1 MAINLMNLKVNVPKV
16 RLEDYVFTIYGRP
29 KAGKSTLF
37 SKLVNEFYG
46 DASAGLLI
54 GFERGFNALKVMA
67 QPCDDFSE
75 FIEIVDQLEE
85 GQGKLPFKFIAIDTI
100 DVMYK
105 QAVSYVLKRESRKD
119 GKKYQAVNDI
129 PWGKGHEYIE
139 IEISNQLE
147 RIKRLGLG
155 LFMITHDKD
164 KKFESREGVSYDKTT
179 CSLPDRIRNTILN
192 MSDFINFIDIAKE
205 KDELLGKLVDKR
217 YIYFRADGSDLEAG
231 SRFENVPN
239 RIEYDVKEFI
249 KTFEEA
255 VKSSLDEG
263 QDVNKLKKEQEL
275 ESKKAVEEYV
285 KNNGVAGEYT
295 LEEKQAKLDKI
306 KANISKLDMAKL
318 QKIMA
323 DHSITSFND
332 AEAVPSKALDEILA
346 LI

>member
-295 LEEKQAKLDKI
+295 LEEKQEKLDKI

-332 AEAVPSKALDEILA
+332 AEAVPSKALDEILE

>member
-1 MAINLMNLKVNVPKV
+1 
-16 RLEDYVFTIYGRP
+16 
-29 KAGKSTLF
+29 
-37 SKLVNEFYG
+37 
-46 DASAGLLI
+46 
-54 GFERGFNALKVMA
+54 
-67 QPCDDFSE
+67 
-75 FIEIVDQLEE
+75 
-85 GQGKLPFKFIAIDTI
+85 
-100 DVMYK
+100 MYK
-105 QAVSYVLKRESRKD
+105 QAVTYVLKRESRKD

-295 LEEKQAKLDKI
+295 LEEKQEKLDKI

-323 DHSITSFND
+323 DHLITSFND
-332 AEAVPSKALDEILA
+332 AEAVPSKALDEILE

>member
-105 QAVSYVLKRESRKD
+105 QAVAYVLKRESRKD

>member
-1 MAINLMNLKVNVPKV
+1 MEINLMNLQVNVPKV

-37 SKLVNEFYG
+37 AKLVNEFYG
-46 DASAGLLI
+46 DVNAGLLI
-54 GFERGFNALKVMA
+54 GFERGFNALKVVA
-67 QPCDDFSE
+67 QPCDEFSD

-85 GQGKLPFKFIAIDTI
+85 GHGKLPFKFVAIDTI

-139 IEISNQLE
+139 IEISTQLD

-205 KDELLGKLVDKR
+205 KDELLGKLIDKR

-239 RIEYDVKEFI
+239 RIEYDEKLFI
-249 KTFEEA
+249 KTFENA
-255 VKSSLDEG
+255 VKSSLEDG
-263 QDVNKLKKEQEL
+263 QDMNKLKVQQEKESIEKTTEYIVSQKEDNTEVKQE
-275 ESKKAVEEYV
+275 
-285 KNNGVAGEYT
+285 
-295 LEEKQAKLDKI
+295 KLDKI
-306 KANISKLDMAKL
+306 KANMSKFDLAAL

-323 DHSITSFND
+323 EYKITSFN
-332 AEAVPSKALDEILA
+332 EVESIPMECLDKILT

>member
-1 MAINLMNLKVNVPKV
+1 MEINLMNLQVNVPKV
-16 RLEDYVFTIYGRP
+16 RLEDYIFTIYGRP

-37 SKLVNEFYG
+37 AKLVNEFYG
-46 DASAGLLI
+46 DANAGLLI
-54 GFERGFNALKVMA
+54 GFERGFNALKVVA
-67 QPCDDFSE
+67 QPCDEFAD

-85 GQGKLPFKFIAIDTI
+85 GHGKLPFKFVAIDTI

-139 IEISNQLE
+139 IEISTQLD

-205 KDELLGKLVDKR
+205 KDELLGKLIDKR

-239 RIEYDVKEFI
+239 RIEYDEKLFI
-249 KTFEEA
+249 KTFENA
-255 VKSSLDEG
+255 VKSSLEDG
-263 QDVNKLKKEQEL
+263 QDINKLKVQQEKESIEKTTKYIVSQKEDNTEAKQE
-275 ESKKAVEEYV
+275 
-285 KNNGVAGEYT
+285 
-295 LEEKQAKLDKI
+295 KLDKI
-306 KANISKLDMAKL
+306 KANMSKFDLAAL

-323 DHSITSFND
+323 EYKITSFN
-332 AEAVPSKALDEILA
+332 EVESIPMECLDKILT

>member
-1 MAINLMNLKVNVPKV
+1 ME
-16 RLEDYVFTIYGRP
+16 ED
-29 KAGKSTLF
+29 
-37 SKLVNEFYG
+37 
-46 DASAGLLI
+46 
-54 GFERGFNALKVMA
+54 
-67 QPCDDFSE
+67 
-75 FIEIVDQLEE
+75 
-85 GQGKLPFKFIAIDTI
+85 QGKLPVKFRAIDRV

-105 QAVSYVLKRESRKD
+105 QGVAYVLKRESRKD

-205 KDELLGKLVDKR
+205 KDEIWGKLVDKR

-255 VKSSLDEG
+255 VKSSLDNG
-263 QDVNKLKKEQEL
+263 QDVGKLKKEQEL
-275 ESKKAVEEYV
+275 ESKKAVEEYI
-285 KNNGVAGEYT
+285 KNNGVAGEDT
-295 LEEKQAKLDKI
+295 LEVKQEKLNQI
-306 KANISKLDMAKL
+306 KANLQKLDMAKL

>member
-105 QAVSYVLKRESRKD
+105 QAVTYVLKRESRKD

-332 AEAVPSKALDEILA
+332 AEAVPSKALDEILE

>member
-16 RLEDYVFTIYGRP
+16 RLEDYIFTVYGRP
-29 KAGKSTLF
+29 KSGKTTLF
-37 SKLVNEFYG
+37 SKLVNDFYG
-46 DASAGLLI
+46 DPNAGLLI
-54 GFERGFNALKVMA
+54 GFERGFNALKVVA
-67 QPCDDFSE
+67 QPCDEFAD

-85 GQGKLPFKFIAIDTI
+85 GQGKLPFKFVAIDTI

-105 QAVSYVLKRESRKD
+105 QAVAYVLKRESRKD

-139 IEISNQLE
+139 IEISTQLE

-205 KDELLGKLVDKR
+205 KDEILGKLVDKR

-231 SRFENVPN
+231 SRFENVPSK
-239 RIEYDVKEFI
+239 IEYNSKLFI
-249 KTFEEA
+249 ETFENA
-255 VKSSLDEG
+255 VKDSLDND
-263 QDVNKLKKEQEL
+263 QDINKLKKEQEA
-275 ESKKAVEEYV
+275 ESKKNVEEYI
-285 KNNGVAGEYT
+285 KNNGTAGEYT
-295 LEEKQAKLDKI
+295 VEEKEEKLNII
-306 KANISKLDMAKL
+306 KANLSKLDMAKL
-318 QKIMA
+318 QTIMKVYG
-323 DHSITSFND
+323 IVNFND
-332 AEAVPSKALDEILA
+332 ASVVPSKALDEILV

>member
-1 MAINLMNLKVNVPKV
+1 MEINLMNLQVNVPKV
-16 RLEDYVFTIYGRP
+16 RLEDYIFTIYGRP

-37 SKLVNEFYG
+37 AKLVNEFYG
-46 DASAGLLI
+46 DANAGLLI
-54 GFERGFNALKVMA
+54 GFERGFNALKVVA
-67 QPCDDFSE
+67 QPCDEFAD

-85 GQGKLPFKFIAIDTI
+85 GHGKLPFKFVAIDTI

-139 IEISNQLE
+139 IEISTQLD

-205 KDELLGKLVDKR
+205 KDELLGKLIDKR

-239 RIEYDVKEFI
+239 RIEYDEKLFI
-249 KTFEEA
+249 KTFENA
-255 VKSSLDEG
+255 VKSSLEDG
-263 QDVNKLKKEQEL
+263 QDMNKLKVQQEKESIEKTTKYIVSQKEDNTEAKQE
-275 ESKKAVEEYV
+275 
-285 KNNGVAGEYT
+285 
-295 LEEKQAKLDKI
+295 KLDKI
-306 KANISKLDMAKL
+306 KANMSKFDLAAL

-323 DHSITSFND
+323 EYKITSFN
-332 AEAVPSKALDEILA
+332 EVESIPMECLDKILT

>member
-37 SKLVNEFYG
+37 AKLVNDFYG
-46 DASAGLLI
+46 SADAGLLI
-54 GFERGFNALKVMA
+54 GFERGFNALKVVA
-67 QPCDDFSE
+67 QPCDEFTD

-119 GKKYQAVNDI
+119 GKKYQAINDI

-139 IEISNQLE
+139 IEISTQLE

-205 KDELLGKLVDKR
+205 KDEILGKLVDKR

-239 RIEYDVKEFI
+239 KIEYDSKLFI
-249 KTFEEA
+249 ETFENA
-255 VKSSLDEG
+255 VKSSLESN
-263 QDVNKLKKEQEL
+263 QDINKLRKEQEE
-275 ESKKAVEEYV
+275 ESRRNVEEYI

-295 LEEKQAKLDKI
+295 IEEKEEKLNII
-306 KANISKLDMAKL
+306 KSNISKLDMPKL
-318 QKIMA
+318 QEIMKEYKI
-323 DHSITSFND
+323 SNFND
-332 AEAVPSKALDEILA
+332 ASIVPSKALDEILK

>member
-1 MAINLMNLKVNVPKV
+1 MEINLMNLQVNVPKV
-16 RLEDYVFTIYGRP
+16 RLEDYIFTIYGRP

-37 SKLVNEFYG
+37 AKLVNEFYG
-46 DASAGLLI
+46 DANAGLLI
-54 GFERGFNALKVMA
+54 GFERGFNALKVVA
-67 QPCDDFSE
+67 QPCDEFAD

-85 GQGKLPFKFIAIDTI
+85 GHGKLPFKFVAIDTI

-139 IEISNQLE
+139 IEISTQLD

-205 KDELLGKLVDKR
+205 KDELLGKLIDKR

-239 RIEYDVKEFI
+239 RIEYDEKLFI
-249 KTFEEA
+249 KTFENA
-255 VKSSLDEG
+255 VKSSLEDG
-263 QDVNKLKKEQEL
+263 QDMNKLKIQQEKESIEKTTKYIVSQKEDNTEAKQE
-275 ESKKAVEEYV
+275 
-285 KNNGVAGEYT
+285 
-295 LEEKQAKLDKI
+295 KLDKI
-306 KANISKLDMAKL
+306 KANMSKFDLAAL

-323 DHSITSFND
+323 EYKITSFN
-332 AEAVPSKALDEILA
+332 EVESIPMECLDKILT

>member
-46 DASAGLLI
+46 DSSAGLLI
-54 GFERGFNALKVMA
+54 GFERGYNALKVMA

-85 GQGKLPFKFIAIDTI
+85 GQGKLPFKFIAIDTV

-105 QAVSYVLKRESRKD
+105 QAVAYVLKRESRKD

-205 KDELLGKLVDKR
+205 KDEILGKLVDKR

-255 VKSSLDEG
+255 VKSSLDNG
-263 QDVNKLKKEQEL
+263 QDVGKLKKEQEL
-275 ESKKAVEEYV
+275 ESKKAVEEYI
-285 KNNGVAGEYT
+285 KNNGVAGEDT
-295 LEEKQAKLDKI
+295 LEVKQEKLNQI
-306 KANISKLDMAKL
+306 KANLQKLDMAKL

>member
-37 SKLVNEFYG
+37 SKLVNEFYE
-46 DASAGLLI
+46 DSSAGLLI
-54 GFERGFNALKVMA
+54 GFERGYNALKVMA

-85 GQGKLPFKFIAIDTI
+85 GQGKLPFKFIAIDTV

-105 QAVSYVLKRESRKD
+105 QAVAYVLKRESRKD

-205 KDELLGKLVDKR
+205 KDEILGKLVDKR

-255 VKSSLDEG
+255 VKSSLDNG
-263 QDVNKLKKEQEL
+263 QDVGKLKKEQEL
-275 ESKKAVEEYV
+275 ESKKAVEEYI
-285 KNNGVAGEYT
+285 KNNGVAGEDT
-295 LEEKQAKLDKI
+295 LEVKQEKLNQI
-306 KANISKLDMAKL
+306 KANLQKLDMAKL

>member
-16 RLEDYVFTIYGRP
+16 RLEDYIFTVYGRP
-29 KAGKSTLF
+29 KSGKSTLF
-37 SKLVNEFYG
+37 SKLVNDFYG
-46 DASAGLLI
+46 DPNAGLLI
-54 GFERGFNALKVMA
+54 GFERGFNALKVVA
-67 QPCDDFSE
+67 QPCDEFSD

-85 GQGKLPFKFIAIDTI
+85 GEGKLPFKFVAIDTI
-100 DVMYK
+100 DIMYK
-105 QAVSYVLKRESRKD
+105 QAVTYVLKRESRKD

-139 IEISNQLE
+139 IEISTQLE

-205 KDELLGKLVDKR
+205 KDEILGKLVDKR

-231 SRFENVPN
+231 SRFENVPSK
-239 RIEYDVKEFI
+239 IEYDSKLFI
-249 KTFEEA
+249 ETFENA
-255 VKSSLDEG
+255 VRKSLDDG
-263 QDVNKLKKEQEL
+263 QDINKLKKEQEA
-275 ESKKAVEEYV
+275 ESKKNVEEYI
-285 KNNGVAGEYT
+285 KNSGTAGEYT
-295 LEEKQAKLDKI
+295 IEEKEEKLAVI
-306 KANISKLDMAKL
+306 KANISKIEMPKL
-318 QKIMA
+318 QVIMKE
-323 DHSITSFND
+323 HGITGFND
-332 AEAVPSKALDEILA
+332 ASAVPSKALDEILA

>member
-105 QAVSYVLKRESRKD
+105 QAVTYVLKRESRKD

-295 LEEKQAKLDKI
+295 LEEKQEKLDKI

>member
-105 QAVSYVLKRESRKD
+105 QAVAYVLKRESRKD

-295 LEEKQAKLDKI
+295 LEEKQEKLDKI

-323 DHSITSFND
+323 VHSITSFND

>member
-295 LEEKQAKLDKI
+295 LEEKQEKLDKI

>member
-67 QPCDDFSE
+67 QPCDEFAD

-205 KDELLGKLVDKR
+205 KDEILGKLVDKR

-255 VKSSLDEG
+255 VKSSLDDG
-263 QDVNKLKKEQEL
+263 QDINKLKKEQEV
-275 ESKKAVEEYV
+275 ESKKAVEEYI
-285 KNNGVAGEYT
+285 KNNGVAGEDT
-295 LEEKQAKLDKI
+295 EEVKQEKLDKI
-306 KANISKLDMAKL
+306 KSNLSKLDMAKL
-318 QKIMA
+318 QEIMKK
-323 DHSITSFND
+323 HSVTNFND
-332 AEAVPSKALDEILA
+332 AASVPTKALDEILA